1 MYYIRLYAKF
11 ELVQNKTVMEMYD
24 NENTVHK
31 SFDENYLSEELLQ
44 AQWAEFIELK
54 KVIAEIYLKKGSP
67 ISILDIGI
75 GNARIVKHLYAIPEM
90 WDMIESYVGT
100 DNAEICVNL
109 SRKIAKDLKI
119 DVKVKVYFLDA
130 VNLNQ
135 LQKNY
140 DLIITTWFTAGNFY
154 PENFP
159 FENYNLLSKKL
170 DLSKNKKFTTIFSNA
185 YKMLNTN
192 GEILIGAC
200 YIDNENTRKK
210 QEQSYQ
216 KMGMTVITDAKDS
229 FTATKERFWSQR
241 FTKEKI
247 YQYFEFVKREK
258 ISFTPLDPYDYAIQI
273 RIKK

>member
-1 MYYIRLYAKF
+1 
-11 ELVQNKTVMEMYD
+11 MEMYD
-24 NENTVHK
+24 NENTAHK

-54 KVIAEIYLKKGSP
+54 KVISEIYIKKKNP
-67 ISILDIGI
+67 ITILDIGI
-75 GNARIVKHLYAIPEM
+75 GNGRIAKHLSGISEM
-90 WDMIESYVGT
+90 WDMIESYDGT
-100 DNAEICVNL
+100 DNAKMCVNL
-109 SRKIAKDLKI
+109 SRKVAKELNIED
-119 DVKVKVYFLDA
+119 KVTVNFLDA
-130 VNLNQ
+130 INLNQ
-135 LQKNY
+135 LENHY

-258 ISFTPLDPYDYAIQI
+258 ISFTPLDPYDYAMQI

>member
-1 MYYIRLYAKF
+1 
-11 ELVQNKTVMEMYD
+11 MEMYD
-24 NENTVHK
+24 NTNTAQK

-67 ISILDIGI
+67 ITILDIGI
-75 GNARIVKHLYAIPEM
+75 GNARIVKHLSAIPEM
-90 WDMIESYVGT
+90 WDMIESYDGT

-109 SRKIAKDLKI
+109 SRNTVNKLKI
-119 DVKVKVYFLDA
+119 ENKVTVYFLDA
-130 VNLNQ
+130 VKLNQ
-135 LQKNY
+135 LLKQY

-159 FENYNLLSKKL
+159 FENYNSLTEKI
-170 DLSKNKKFTTIFSNA
+170 DLSKNEKFDTIFTFASE
-185 YKMLNTN
+185 MLNAN

-210 QEQSYQ
+210 QELSY
-216 KMGMTVITDAKDS
+216 KRMGMTVITDAKDS

-247 YQYFEFVKREK
+247 YSYFEFVKQDK
-258 ISFTPLDPYDYAIQI
+258 ISFTPLDPYNYAMQI

>member
-1 MYYIRLYAKF
+1 
-11 ELVQNKTVMEMYD
+11 MYD
-24 NENTVHK
+24 NTNTAQK

-67 ISILDIGI
+67 ITILDIGI
-75 GNARIVKHLYAIPEM
+75 GNARIVKHLSAIPEM
-90 WDMIESYVGT
+90 WNMIKFYDGT

-109 SRKIAKDLKI
+109 SRNAVNKLKI
-119 DVKVKVYFLDA
+119 EDKVTVYFLDA
-130 VNLNQ
+130 VKLNQ
-135 LQKNY
+135 LQKQY

-159 FENYNLLSKKL
+159 FENYNSLTEKI
-170 DLSKNKKFTTIFSNA
+170 DLSKNEKFDTIFTFA
-185 YKMLNTN
+185 YEMLNAN

-210 QEQSYQ
+210 QELSYK

-247 YQYFEFVKREK
+247 F
-258 ISFTPLDPYDYAIQI
+258 
-273 RIKK
+273 

>member
-1 MYYIRLYAKF
+1 
-11 ELVQNKTVMEMYD
+11 MYD
-24 NENTVHK
+24 NTNTAQK

-54 KVIAEIYLKKGSP
+54 KVIAGIYLKNGSP
-67 ISILDIGI
+67 ITILDIGI
-75 GNARIVKHLYAIPEM
+75 GNARIVKHLSAIPEM
-90 WDMIESYVGT
+90 WNMIKFYDRTE
-100 DNAEICVNL
+100 NAEICVNL
-109 SRKIAKDLKI
+109 SRNVVNKLKI
-119 DVKVKVYFLDA
+119 EDKVTVYFLDA
-130 VNLNQ
+130 VKLNQ
-135 LQKNY
+135 LQKQY

-159 FENYNLLSKKL
+159 FENYNSLTEKI
-170 DLSKNKKFTTIFSNA
+170 DLSKNEKFDTIFTFA
-185 YKMLNTN
+185 YEMLNAN

-210 QEQSYQ
+210 QELSYK

-247 YQYFEFVKREK
+247 YSYFEFVKQEK
-258 ISFTPLDPYDYAIQI
+258 ISFTPLDPYNYAMQI
-273 RIKK
+273 RIKKGSILKPGGKCQNKLRDLQS

>member
-44 AQWAEFIELK
+44 AQWAEFRELK

-90 WDMIESYVGT
+90 WDMIKSYDGT
-100 DNAEICVNL
+100 DNAEICINL
-109 SRKIAKDLKI
+109 SRKVAKDLKI

-159 FENYNLLSKKL
+159 FDNYNQLSKKL
-170 DLSKNKKFTTIFSNA
+170 DLSKNEKFTTIFSTA
-185 YKMLNTN
+185 YKMLSKN

-247 YQYFEFVKREK
+247 YHYFKFVKRQK
-258 ISFTPLDPYDYAIQI
+258 ISFTPLDTYDYAMQI
-273 RIKK
+273 RVKK